1 MSDTI
6 ESLSKKVL
14 SAGYGMFSKKG
25 NRAIGEAVL
34 HYLKSEYDY
43 DPESVARRVP
53 DWIGNPNGYD
63 SCSDDEEYSDS
74 FDEATDTTVRECI
87 YYAYEQYRP
96 LFLRAMAS
104 NCSDDELLTAMNE
117 KCMEMGWKHRCR
129 TDLLL
134 KEFNEWFPTAP
145 TKYAEKYNRNIEER
159 VPRRKPEVA
168 KLWIEHIYTVFNEQ
182 RKLSLYDN
190 AIKAYCTKNGYEYTP
205 LMNKKFLEWMYSTT
219 RTEKTPK
226 QCVNVWFSTLKKT
239 VEL

>member
-14 SAGYGMFSKKG
+14 SAGYGMFSQKG
-25 NRAIGEAVL
+25 DRAIGEAVL
-34 HYLKSEYDY
+34 HYLTSEYDY
-43 DPESVARRVP
+43 HPDSVADRVP
-53 DWIGNPNGYD
+53 DWIGNPDDYD
-63 SCSDDEEYSDS
+63 SCSDDEFSDC
-74 FDEATDTTVRECI
+74 FDEANDTTVRECI
-87 YYAYEQYRP
+87 YEAYEQYRP

-117 KCMEMGWKHRCR
+117 KCMELGWEHRCR

-145 TKYAEKYNRNIEER
+145 TKYAENYNYRTREYK
-159 VPRRKPEVA
+159 PRKKQEVA
-168 KLWIEHIYTVFNEQ
+168 KLWIEHICAAFNEQ

-190 AIKAYCTKNGYEYTP
+190 AIKVYCTKNGYEYTP
-205 LMNKKFLEWMYSTT
+205 LMNNKFLEWMYSTT